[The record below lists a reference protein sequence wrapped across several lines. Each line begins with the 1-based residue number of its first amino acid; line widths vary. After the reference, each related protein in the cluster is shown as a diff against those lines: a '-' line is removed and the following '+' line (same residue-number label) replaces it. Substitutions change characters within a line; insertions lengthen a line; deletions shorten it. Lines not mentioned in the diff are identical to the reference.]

1 MLSFSLSLCLC
12 LECRSAALQRKSYLL
27 LEKLRFRN
35 LLYRF
40 SHACY
45 NIGMQEAAANS
56 DKPMPAMEAARLGDR
71 FSSAVKF
78 GWELEAL
85 GPSHAAVRY
94 TILGLDWRSVES
106 LGEEDF

>member
-1 MLSFSLSLCLC
+1 MLSFSLSLPRMPLC
-12 LECRSAALQRKSYLL
+12 SIAAQELFTLG
-27 LEKLRFRN
+27 KLRFRN

-94 TILGLDWRSVES
+94 TILGLDWSSVES

>member
-1 MLSFSLSLCLC
+1 MLSFSFSLNRMPLC
-12 LECRSAALQRKSYLL
+12 RIAAQELFTLG
-27 LEKLRFRN
+27 KLRFRS

-94 TILGLDWRSVES
+94 TILGLDWSSVES